1 MLAHGPCLTRCHARG
16 AIHACDGSGVN
27 ASHRDGPVSV
37 REAAERL
44 GVHPQTIRRLIH
56 EGKLEGVR
64 IGTGLYVPRA
74 ALDELLSRQRRPPV
88 R

>member
-1 MLAHGPCLTRCHARG
+1 MSAE
-16 AIHACDGSGVN
+16 
-27 ASHRDGPVSV
+27 RDGPVSV
-37 REAAERL
+37 REAAELL

-64 IGTGLYVPRA
+64 VERGLFVPRA
-74 ALDELLSRQRRPPV
+74 ALDELLVRQRRPTS